1 MEERQRGRS
10 IEERLRRLE
19 RAWARIRPAL
29 EFYELM
35 ERKGLNASLPKMLE
49 DYQESEAVR
58 EYLTGKRKLWRSRW
72 VLILAF
78 FGAFIPLVGLGI
90 GVFNA
95 VRLAAAGH

>member
-10 IEERLRRLE
+10 VEDRLRRLE
-19 RAWARIRPAL
+19 RDWARLRPGL

-35 ERKGLNASLPKMLE
+35 VAKGMREYLPKMLE
-49 DYQESEAVR
+49 DYQQSEAVR
-58 EYLTGKRKLWRSRW
+58 GYLTGKRKLWRSRW
-72 VLILAF
+72 AWVLAI

-95 VRLAAAGH
+95 VHLATGGH